1 MSHYDLAIMNSAI
14 RMAHGSLIRILHHSR
29 IANKLGATAVQLPHE
44 EVNKSRGNKELPH
57 KSNFNGIIPH
67 DYHDLDSSKF
77 VGTLDKKSVVV
88 GRGGDF

>member
-1 MSHYDLAIMNSAI
+1 MPINL
-14 RMAHGSLIRILHHSR
+14 
-29 IANKLGATAVQLPHE
+29 VQLPSNSPNE
-44 EVNKSRGNKELPH
+44 ELNKSRGNKELRH
-57 KSNFNGIIPH
+57 KTHFNRIIPH